1 MAGQPTKYKKKYNEQ
16 VEKLCKLGATDKEI
30 GNFFNVTETTINNWK
45 IKEPEFFESIKRGKV
60 LADMNVAESL
70 YNRALGYEHKEEKI
84 FCTNGEVTKVKTVK
98 HYPPDTAAVMAWL
111 NNRRPDQFRSKQ
123 YVESN
128 NVNLNLNDD
137 VSGMTEAELDEI
149 IKNRK

>member
-1 MAGQPTKYKKKYNEQ
+1 MSP
-16 VEKLCKLGATDKEI
+16 L
-30 GNFFNVTETTINNWK
+30 
-45 IKEPEFFESIKRGKV
+45 
-60 LADMNVAESL
+60 
-70 YNRALGYEHKEEKI
+70 KEEKI